1 MTDRNNLQKLEQT
14 MKHQICRT
22 VLAAAAVTTG
32 VFLSACGLFRDTTDS
47 VFDDAEDAIAT
58 DWTASNIKTA
68 QFEYEFGDGKT
79 ATIRFQAP
87 GNVRIDVLDGIN
99 SAVFC
104 LNGGASGWMFLRG
117 EVLNMTPDDI
127 MEMHGALLQTI
138 PFKLDYQE
146 LFTDAGLQDT
156 TEDACGEEC
165 LVIQAVFR
173 RAPEVKAKL
182 WIGKKTDLLRQ
193 FEVTRED
200 GVYTMQ
206 YFDYRTYDSITLP
219 SEMFRFTPDGATKLS
234 LVSFETNIN
243 IPEYVFRKPEKL
255 SIPGGDR

>member
-1 MTDRNNLQKLEQT
+1 

-22 VLAAAAVTTG
+22 VLAAAAVTAG
-32 VFLSACGLFRDTTDS
+32 VFLSACGLFRDTKDS

-58 DWTASNIKTA
+58 DWAASNIKTA

-79 ATIRFQAP
+79 STIRFQAP
-87 GNVRIDVLDGIN
+87 ADVRIDVLDGIN

-104 LNGGASGWMFLRG
+104 LNRGASGWMYLRG
-117 EVLNMTPDDI
+117 EVIDMTAEDI

-138 PFKLDYQE
+138 PFRVNYQDIFTNAE
-146 LFTDAGLQDT
+146 LQEAS
-156 TEDACGEEC
+156 EDACGEEC
-165 LVIQAVFR
+165 DVITAVFR
-173 RAPEVKAKL
+173 RAPEIKAKI

-206 YFDYRTYDSITLP
+206 YFDYRTYGDVTLP

-234 LVSFETNIN
+234 LVSFETNIEF
-243 IPEYVFRKPEKL
+243 PEYVFRKPEKL
-255 SIPGGDR
+255 SAIEGD